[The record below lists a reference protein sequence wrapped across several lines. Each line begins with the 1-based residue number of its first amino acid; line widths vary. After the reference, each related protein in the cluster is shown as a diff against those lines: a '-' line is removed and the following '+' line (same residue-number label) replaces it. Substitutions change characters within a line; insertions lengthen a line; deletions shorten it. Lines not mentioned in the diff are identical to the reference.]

1 MIHPQP
7 AEPLTDEEFCDLV
20 EANFDEVL
28 ILIDGVLYSDEDLHR
43 CDCCEVRVL
52 DRAELDDDL
61 LCEECAVEAR
71 EEAEHQRYLR
81 RWYQS
86 AVL

>member
-1 MIHPQP
+1 MIYPQR
-7 AEPLTDEEFCDLV
+7 AEPLTDEEFADFV
-20 EANFDEVL
+20 EAGWDDAL
-28 ILIDGVLYSDEDLHR
+28 IILDGVLYSDEDLHR
-43 CDCCEVRVL
+43 CDCCEVRVV
-52 DRAELDDDL
+52 DRAELDEEDF
-61 LCEECAVEAR
+61 CEDCAVEAQ